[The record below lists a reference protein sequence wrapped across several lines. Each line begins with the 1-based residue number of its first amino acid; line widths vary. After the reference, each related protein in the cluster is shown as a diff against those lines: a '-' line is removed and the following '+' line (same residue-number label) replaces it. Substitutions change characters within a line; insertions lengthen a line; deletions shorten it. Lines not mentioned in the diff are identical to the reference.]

1 MAKLIVKSAK
11 FGIVVKELDTAD
23 YKDRAALFRDLSR
36 AIPEADWWE
45 ERQSDVN
52 VSRRGMIIIENRGLR
67 IEDRHLQEGIN
78 RRLTQ
83 ISADKDSEISPQRRR
98 VKPKIGRQRS
108 EIS

>member
-11 FGIVVKELDTAD
+11 FGIVVKELDTAN
-23 YKDRAALFRDLSR
+23 YKDRADLFRDLSQ

-45 ERQSDVN
+45 ERHDDVN
-52 VSRRGMIIIENRGLR
+52 VSRRRMIIIENRGLR
-67 IEDRHLQEGIN
+67 IEDRHLKEGIN